1 MKIQLLYFDGCPS
14 WETAL
19 DNLKAACA
27 LDGLMWPI
35 ELIEM
40 RDDNDAAAR
49 RFLGSPSIVVSGQ
62 NLWPEP
68 RQAYYM
74 SCRMYGTPEG
84 MRGWP
89 TVDMLRVRLRVLRQ
103 GVR

>member
-1 MKIQLLYFDGCPS
+1 MKIQLLYFDDCPS
-14 WETAL
+14 WQTAL
-19 DNLKAACA
+19 QNLKAACE
-27 LDGLMWPI
+27 LEGLAWPI
-35 ELIEM
+35 ELVEV
-40 RDDNDAAAR
+40 RDEDAAPL
-49 RFLGSPSIVVSGQ
+49 RFLGSPSLVVDGED
-62 NLWPEP
+62 LWPEP

-74 SCRMYGTPEG
+74 SCRMHGTPEG